1 MFEREWYDSLDSRIY
16 FKWPRGP
23 RLVLV
28 LQFPLPTFTK
38 RIHTRLPKCNRL
50 KSKKMQLISRQ
61 VFCHLISTFILG
73 PVFLG
78 SVHALQS
85 LPLPVQ
91 VVSNIGLG
99 VWIENIAV
107 RVSGPI
113 LGVGLTPNL
122 FQVNPLG
129 DTKAVIVHTFP
140 SPVTA
145 LLGLTEVTPDVF
157 YVAAGNV
164 TNTTVQVTPNTLS
177 VWQVVMAGFTTQN
190 GLSTPIRKIADF
202 PDAGILDSMTTL
214 NAAQGL
220 VLIGDNYKGQVW
232 LLNVYTGAKSVLLN
246 MADMAPV
253 AGDIPFIG
261 INGIKYVNGNLYF
274 TNTDQQLFVRLP
286 LSTSGVVTGSAVV
299 VNSAFGRPDDFTLDG
314 VNNAFVALNSN
325 SIGLLQPNG
334 KATVL
339 AGGSTS
345 TALPGVTGAKFGR
358 TATDSKVLYMGTT
371 GGSYIYATTRN
382 FTVPGGISKID
393 IGGAGYFN
401 YLG

>member
-1 MFEREWYDSLDSRIY
+1 MQL
-16 FKWPRGP
+16 
-23 RLVLV
+23 LL
-28 LQFPLPTFTK
+28 LQF
-38 RIHTRLPKCNRL
+38 
-50 KSKKMQLISRQ
+50 
-61 VFCHLISTFILG
+61 FCHLVPTLILG
-73 PVFLG
+73 PAFIG
-78 SVHALQS
+78 SVYALQS
-85 LPLPVQ
+85 LPLPVE

-107 RVSGPI
+107 RESGPI

-129 DTKAVIVHTFP
+129 DTAPVIVETFP
-140 SPVTA
+140 SPITA
-145 LLGLTEVTPDVF
+145 LLGLTEVLPDVF

-177 VWQVVMAGFTTQN
+177 VWRVNMAGFTTKN
-190 GLSTPIRKIADF
+190 GLITPVRKVADF

-220 VLIGDNYKGQVW
+220 ILIGDNYKGVVW
-232 LLNVYTGAKSVLLN
+232 LLNVNTGFKSVLLN
-246 MADMAPV
+246 MTDMAPI
-253 AGDIPFIG
+253 AGDIPHLG
-261 INGIKYVNGNLYF
+261 INGIKYTDGNLYF

-286 LSTSGVVTGSAVV
+286 LSMNGVVTGNAVV
-299 VNSAFGRPDDFTLDG
+299 LNSAFGMPDDFALDC

-334 KATVL
+334 NSTVL

-345 TALPGVTGAKFGR
+345 TVLPGVTGAKFGR
-358 TATDSKVLYMGTT
+358 TATDSQVLYMGTT
-371 GGSYIYATTRN
+371 GGSFVYATTRD
-382 FTVPGGISKID
+382 FTVSGGVSKID

-401 YLG
+401 Y